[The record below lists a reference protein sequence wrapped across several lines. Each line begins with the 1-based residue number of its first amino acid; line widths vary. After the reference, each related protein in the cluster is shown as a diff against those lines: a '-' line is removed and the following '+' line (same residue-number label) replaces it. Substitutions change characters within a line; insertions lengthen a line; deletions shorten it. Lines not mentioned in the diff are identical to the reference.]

1 MNDSIVAEIRRILE
15 EYEEEYKEAGSEH
28 QRRSAKE
35 YAFNRILEVMK
46 DA

>member
-1 MNDSIVAEIRRILE
+1 MNDSIVAEIKKILE
-15 EYEEEYKEAGSEH
+15 ECEEECREAGSEH

-35 YAFNRILEVMK
+35 YAFNRIVEVMK